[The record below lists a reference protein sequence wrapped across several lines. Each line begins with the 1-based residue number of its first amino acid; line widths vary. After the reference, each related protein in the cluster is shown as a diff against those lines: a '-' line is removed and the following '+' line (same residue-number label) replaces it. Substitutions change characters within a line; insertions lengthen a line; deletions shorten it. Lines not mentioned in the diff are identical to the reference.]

1 MYFLSLA
8 ALAHLQTKSTIYVFQ
23 LFQSI
28 VRPLETLL
36 RESRSV
42 NSNSGNGRGFFLSS
56 LKHPSLVKLTAQ
68 PEFYGQEKSV
78 QCMCK
83 IIRL

>member
-23 LFQSI
+23 LFQSM
-28 VRPLETLL
+28 L

-56 LKHPSLVKLTAQ
+56 LKHPSLVKLTVQ

-78 QCMCK
+78 ECMCK